1 MMKKTRESNW
11 QKNVLKD
18 FKKKSPSKIKIEKR
32 STFKKYIQNHLN
44 LFNENLKFPVELFD
58 NKKVLDL
65 GCGTGEVD
73 IVLSSFG
80 AKCYC
85 IDFNQLSIDRANN
98 LKKKYYIKNVNF
110 KKLKIEDYKIK
121 KNFFDISISFGVI
134 AHVYDREKLFQKL
147 VNSTKKNGYI
157 ILGYV
162 EDAGLIQRLLHRA
175 IIRRLTKNKEKNI
188 FSLAKKLF
196 AEHIKRSIKYGLR
209 TEDGIINDY
218 LVNQAYVGISMSQLI
233 KWQKKYKLKLYS
245 KSPDAS
251 LPFRIDPGF
260 QTSKLNDKINKELF
274 AISSLRSIFAQRP
287 DSNIFEDIIKNDKN
301 LIQTDIIKFVNS
313 IYKVLQRKNNTAS
326 KKELDKINKYQK
338 RISKKIILIN
348 NLVKKYSIYNF
359 ENLSKEITGIL
370 SEISKKN
377 FTFGSLNK
385 KTNYLFK
392 GYNGLGTSYIVYKKQ

>member
-1 MMKKTRESNW
+1 MKKTRESNW

-80 AKCYC
+80 AKCYG

-348 NLVKKYSIYNF
+348 NFLIAFCILIKQNF
-359 ENLSKEITGIL
+359 IKFN
-370 SEISKKN
+370 
-377 FTFGSLNK
+377 
-385 KTNYLFK
+385 
-392 GYNGLGTSYIVYKKQ
+392 

>member
-1 MMKKTRESNW
+1 MKKTRESNW

-80 AKCYC
+80 AKCYG

-287 DSNIFEDIIKNDKN
+287 DSNIFEDIFKNDKN

-338 RISKKIILIN
+338 KISKKIILIN
-348 NLVKKYSIYNF
+348 NFDKKYSIYNF

>member
-1 MMKKTRESNW
+1 MKKTRESNW

-80 AKCYC
+80 AKCYG